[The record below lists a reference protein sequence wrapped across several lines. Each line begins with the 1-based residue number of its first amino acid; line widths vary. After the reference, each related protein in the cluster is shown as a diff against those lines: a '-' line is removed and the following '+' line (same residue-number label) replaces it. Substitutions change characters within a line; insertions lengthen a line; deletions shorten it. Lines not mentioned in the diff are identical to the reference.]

1 MGAKASL
8 LMAAGVTVQILGS
21 GDAFGSGGRLQTCIH
36 VSSAT
41 TRFLIDCGA
50 TSLTALKQAHVD
62 LASVDAILISHLHG
76 DHFGGVPFFILDAHF
91 SKRERPLA
99 IAGPAGVAKR
109 IGDAMELLFPG
120 SSAIGIGFEVSY
132 SELRDRHETAIG
144 SLSVVPYTVR
154 HPSGAP
160 AHALRIETDG
170 VVVAYSGDTEW
181 TDALLD
187 AARDSDLFICE
198 AYRFDQRV
206 RFHLDYATIRDRL
219 DAITSRR
226 VVLTH
231 LGEEMLRRLEEV
243 TLECAEDGKV
253 FHLSPQSSKQ
263 PAED

>member
-1 MGAKASL
+1 
-8 LMAAGVTVQILGS
+8 MATGVTVQVLGS

-36 VSSAT
+36 VSSAA

-50 TSLTALKQAHVD
+50 TSLTALKRAHID
-62 LASVDAILISHLHG
+62 PAGIDAVLISHLHG
-76 DHFGGVPFFILDAHF
+76 DHFGGLPFFILDARF

-109 IGDAMELLFPG
+109 IGDAMELMFPG
-120 SSAIGIGFEVSY
+120 SSAIGTRFEVSY
-132 SELRDRHETAIG
+132 SELRDRQETLIG
-144 SLSVVPYTVR
+144 SLRVVPYTVI

-198 AYRFDQRV
+198 AYRFDQKV
-206 RFHLDYATIRDRL
+206 RFHLDYASIRDRL
-219 DAITSRR
+219 EAITSRR

-231 LGEEMLRRLEEV
+231 LGEDMLQRLEEV
-243 TLECAEDGKV
+243 ALECAEDGRV
-253 FHLSPQSSKQ
+253 FHLSPRSRKT
-263 PAED
+263 PAAD